1 MEALIEGAY
10 MAGFEP
16 SRDGL
21 TDEELLT
28 EAENYLISTQ
38 YK

>member
-1 MEALIEGAY
+1 MEAIIEGAY

-21 TDEELLT
+21 TDEQLLA
-28 EAENYLISTQ
+28 EAENYLIKSTTF
-38 YK
+38 